1 MYREWRLPHAAV
13 RCAWAVETVSGG
25 SWVQPA
31 TAFWG
36 LGFTATSDGH
46 SAELVGPLARPQTFA
61 MEPGDRFWGVEFEA
75 YAFLRGIAKESLGVA
90 QTLPSMAGRFA
101 IGGVD
106 YAIPD
111 AGHLGETVEALVTDG
126 LLAVESSVQ
135 IALSGASGGDG
146 RTLRRRVREVTA
158 LNRQQIAGMERARE
172 AFRLLSEGVPIS
184 EVVERAG
191 YSDQAHLTRSLRT
204 LAGRTPGQ
212 ILSGR

>member
-13 RCAWAVETVSGG
+13 RCAWAVDADSGG
-25 SWVQPA
+25 EWLQPA
-31 TAFWG
+31 TEFWG
-36 LGFTATSDGH
+36 LGFTSTAAGR
-46 SAELVGPLARPQTFA
+46 SAELVGPTARPQTFA
-61 MEPGDRFWGVEFEA
+61 MESGDRFWGVEFEA
-75 YAFLRGIAKESLGVA
+75 YAFLRGIAKESFGVV
-90 QTLPSMAGRFA
+90 QTLPATADRFS
-101 IGGVD
+101 IGGAA

-111 AGHLGETVEALVTDG
+111 AGQLGEIVEALLADG
-126 LLAVESSVQ
+126 RLAVEPSVQ
-135 IALSGASGGDG
+135 IALSGTSGSDG

-172 AFRLLSEGVPIS
+172 AFRLLSEGVPIA
-184 EVVERAG
+184 EVVDRAG